1 MNTNQ
6 ESFSSSSSAPSSSS
20 PYAAP
25 GAQLRQAREQ
35 RGLSLDEVSTKTRVQ
50 RRYLQALEEGT
61 VDKLPEPVYA
71 RGFLKRYADF
81 LGLDSSGMAERY
93 FPMADIR
100 RQGGSGPRLMPPSP
114 QPTNWLGYT
123 VGVVVA
129 VLGISTFFA
138 LGNNRST
145 SSPSATAQA
154 SRESD
159 KSESSPLA
167 PLEKFVK
174 SAGASIQGSN
184 PAPSNITPPSTK
196 LMAAKAPAPANLPA
210 GAQPSQQ
217 SILTPPSVTPVPT
230 AEKPVQVAVKVAA
243 DTWVRVSADGRTVF
257 QGVLPKG
264 ALRTWSA
271 KQSVKFRTGNAGG
284 ILVSHN
290 QKAIGPLGAPGK
302 VVERVFTKNPATP
315 TVLRTPKPKSP

>member
-6 ESFSSSSSAPSSSS
+6 ESFSSSGSS

-25 GAQLRQAREQ
+25 GAQLRQAREH
-35 RGLSLDEVSTKTRVQ
+35 RGLSLDEVATKTRVQ

-81 LGLDSSGMAERY
+81 LNLDSAGIAERY

-100 RQGGSGPRLMPPSP
+100 KQGNSGPLLMPPSP
-114 QPTNWLGYT
+114 KQTNWLGYT
-123 VGVVVA
+123 AGVVVA
-129 VLGISTFFA
+129 VLGLSTFFA
-138 LGNNRST
+138 LKTNAPST
-145 SSPSATAQA
+145 SATAQA
-154 SRESD
+154 SG
-159 KSESSPLA
+159 KSEPS
-167 PLEKFVK
+167 PLEKMVKGAGAPTQSSK
-174 SAGASIQGSN
+174 SAPTNTVTPASNQVVASKS
-184 PAPSNITPPSTK
+184 ATQ
-196 LMAAKAPAPANLPA
+196 PA
-210 GAQPSQQ
+210 GTQQP
-217 SILTPPSVTPVPT
+217 ILTPPSVTPVPT
-230 AEKPVQVAVKVAA
+230 AQLPVQVAVKVAA

-264 ALRTWSA
+264 AQRNWSA

-290 QKAIGPLGAPGK
+290 QKAIGALGAPGK

-315 TVLRTPKPKSP
+315 N

>member
-6 ESFSSSSSAPSSSS
+6 ESFSPSSSSSASSGSSS
-20 PYAAP
+20 YAAP

-35 RGLSLDEVSTKTRVQ
+35 RGLSLDEASTKTRVQ
-50 RRYLQALEEGT
+50 KRYLQALEEGT

-81 LGLDSSGMAERY
+81 LGLDSAGIAERY

-100 RQGGSGPRLMPPSP
+100 KQGGFGPRLMPPAP
-114 QPTNWLGYT
+114 KPTNWLGYT

-129 VLGISTFFA
+129 VIGLSTFFA
-138 LGNNRST
+138 LGNNRSIPST
-145 SSPSATAQA
+145 SATAQA
-154 SRESD
+154 SG
-159 KSESSPLA
+159 KSEPS
-167 PLEKFVK
+167 PLEKIVK

-184 PAPSNITPPSTK
+184 SALSTLTPTPTK
-196 LMAAKAPAPANLPA
+196 MAAKTPAAQPAP
-210 GAQPSQQ
+210 
-217 SILTPPSVTPVPT
+217 ILTPPSVTPVPT

-243 DTWVRVSADGRTVF
+243 DTWVRVSADGQTVF

-264 ALRTWSA
+264 ALRNWSA

-315 TVLRTPKPKSP
+315 TPKPKSS

>member
-6 ESFSSSSSAPSSSS
+6 ESFSSSGSS
-20 PYAAP
+20 PYTAP
-25 GAQLRQAREQ
+25 GAQLRQAREH
-35 RGLSLDEVSTKTRVQ
+35 RGLSLDEVATKTRVQ

-81 LGLDSSGMAERY
+81 LDLDSAGIAERY

-100 RQGGSGPRLMPPSP
+100 KQGNSGPLLMPPSP
-114 QPTNWLGYT
+114 KQTNWLGYT
-123 VGVVVA
+123 AGVVVA
-129 VLGISTFFA
+129 VLGLSTFFA
-138 LGNNRST
+138 LGSNRSAPST
-145 SSPSATAQA
+145 SATAQA
-154 SRESD
+154 SG
-159 KSESSPLA
+159 KSEPS
-167 PLEKFVK
+167 PLEKMVK
-174 SAGASIQGSN
+174 GAGAPTNTVTPTPTSN
-184 PAPSNITPPSTK
+184 QVVASKPATQ
-196 LMAAKAPAPANLPA
+196 PA
-210 GAQPSQQ
+210 GPQTQP
-217 SILTPPSVTPVPT
+217 ILTPPSVTPVPT
-230 AEKPVQVAVKVAA
+230 AQLPVQVAVKVAA

-264 ALRTWSA
+264 AQRNWSA

-290 QKAIGPLGAPGK
+290 QKAIGALGAPGK

-315 TVLRTPKPKSP
+315 N

>member
-6 ESFSSSSSAPSSSS
+6 ESFSSSGSPSSGPVSSGSSSS
-20 PYAAP
+20 SSYAAP
-25 GAQLRQAREQ
+25 GAQLRQARES
-35 RGLSLDEVSTKTRVQ
+35 RGLSLDEVSSRTRVQ

-81 LGLDSSGMAERY
+81 LGLDSAGIAERY

-100 RQGGSGPRLMPPSP
+100 KQGSSGPLLMPTPP
-114 QPTNWLGYT
+114 KQTNWLGYT

-129 VLGISTFFA
+129 VLGLSAFFA
-138 LGNNRST
+138 LKT
-145 SSPSATAQA
+145 SNSPSAPSIPAVTAQTPA
-154 SRESD
+154 
-159 KSESSPLA
+159 KLKSSPVPKGTKTALT
-167 PLEKFVK
+167 
-174 SAGASIQGSN
+174 
-184 PAPSNITPPSTK
+184 PSQ
-196 LMAAKAPAPANLPA
+196 AAKQT
-210 GAQPSQQ
+210 QP
-217 SILTPPSVTPVPT
+217 ILTPPSVTPVPT
-230 AEKPVQVAVKVAA
+230 QAQPVQVAVNVAA

-264 ALRTWSA
+264 AQRNWSA
-271 KQSVKFRTGNAGG
+271 KQFVKFRTGNAGG

-315 TVLRTPKPKSP
+315 TPKSP

>member
-6 ESFSSSSSAPSSSS
+6 ESFSPSSSPS
-20 PYAAP
+20 SGSSSYAAP

-81 LGLDSSGMAERY
+81 LDLDSAGMAERY

-100 RQGGSGPRLMPPSP
+100 KQGGFGPRLMPPSP
-114 QPTNWLGYT
+114 KPTNWLGYT

-129 VLGISTFFA
+129 VIGLSTFFA
-138 LGNNRST
+138 LGNNRNSPST
-145 SSPSATAQA
+145 STTVPA
-154 SRESD
+154 SG
-159 KSESSPLA
+159 KSEPS
-167 PLEKFVK
+167 PLEKIVK

-184 PAPSNITPPSTK
+184 PAPSKSTPT
-196 LMAAKAPAPANLPA
+196 LMNQMAAAPQAA
-210 GAQPSQQ
+210 GVQQP
-217 SILTPPSVTPVPT
+217 ILTPPSVTPVPT

-264 ALRTWSA
+264 ALRNWSA

-315 TVLRTPKPKSP
+315 TPVPKPPKPKSS

>member
-6 ESFSSSSSAPSSSS
+6 ESFSPSSSASSGSS

-81 LGLDSSGMAERY
+81 LELDSAGMAERY

-100 RQGGSGPRLMPPSP
+100 KQGGSGPRLMPPSP
-114 QPTNWLGYT
+114 KPTNWLGYT

-129 VLGISTFFA
+129 VIGLSTFFA
-138 LGNNRST
+138 LGNNRSEPST
-145 SSPSATAQA
+145 SATVQA
-154 SRESD
+154 SN
-159 KSESSPLA
+159 KSEPSL
-167 PLEKFVK
+167 LEKFVK
-174 SAGASIQGSN
+174 SAGASIQGSK
-184 PAPSNITPPSTK
+184 PALTNQAMPI
-196 LMAAKAPAPANLPA
+196 AAKASANQPA
-210 GAQPSQQ
+210 GAQSPQQ
-217 SILTPPSVTPVPT
+217 PILTPPSVTPVPT
-230 AEKPVQVAVKVAA
+230 VEKPVQVAVKVAA

-315 TVLRTPKPKSP
+315 TVLKTPKPKSS

>member
-6 ESFSSSSSAPSSSS
+6 ESFSSPSSGSS

-25 GAQLRQAREQ
+25 GAQLRQAREH
-35 RGLSLDEVSTKTRVQ
+35 RGLSLDEVATKTRVQ

-71 RGFLKRYADF
+71 RGFLKKYADF
-81 LGLDSSGMAERY
+81 LGLDSAGIAERY

-100 RQGGSGPRLMPPSP
+100 KQGNSGPLLMPPSP
-114 QPTNWLGYT
+114 KRTNWLGYT
-123 VGVVVA
+123 AGVVVA
-129 VLGISTFFA
+129 VLGLSTFFA
-138 LGNNRST
+138 LRTNAPST
-145 SSPSATAQA
+145 SATAQA
-154 SRESD
+154 SGR
-159 KSESSPLA
+159 SEPS
-167 PLEKFVK
+167 PLEKIVK
-174 SAGASIQGSN
+174 GAGAPIQSSN
-184 PAPSNITPPSTK
+184 SAPNNAVTPTPAPNKIVANTPATQ
-196 LMAAKAPAPANLPA
+196 PA
-210 GAQPSQQ
+210 GKQTQP
-217 SILTPPSVTPVPT
+217 ILTPPSVTPVPT
-230 AEKPVQVAVKVAA
+230 AEQPVQVAVKVAA

-264 ALRTWSA
+264 AQRNWSA

-290 QKAIGPLGAPGK
+290 QKAIGALGAPGK

-315 TVLRTPKPKSP
+315 N

>member
-6 ESFSSSSSAPSSSS
+6 ESFSPSSSAPSGSS

-81 LGLDSSGMAERY
+81 LELDSAGMAERY

-100 RQGGSGPRLMPPSP
+100 KQGGSGPRLMPPSP
-114 QPTNWLGYT
+114 KPTNWLGYT

-129 VLGISTFFA
+129 VIGLSTFFA
-138 LGNNRST
+138 LGNNRSEPST
-145 SSPSATAQA
+145 SATAQA
-154 SRESD
+154 SS
-159 KSESSPLA
+159 KSEPSL
-167 PLEKFVK
+167 LEKFVK
-174 SAGASIQGSN
+174 SAGASIQGSKT
-184 PAPSNITPPSTK
+184 APSNVTPTSTK
-196 LMAAKAPAPANLPA
+196 LMAAKAPANQPA
-210 GAQPSQQ
+210 GAQPPQQ

-230 AEKPVQVAVKVAA
+230 VEKPVQVAVKVAA

-264 ALRTWSA
+264 ALRNWSA

-302 VVERVFTKNPATP
+302 VVERVFTKYPATP
-315 TVLRTPKPKSP
+315 TVLKTPKPKSS